1 MKRKLF
7 VLLAMSALMLGA
19 CAKDN
24 TSSVSE
30 SSVAPTP
37 SSETTS
43 TPESS
48 EQSSEQSSEV
58 SSEVSSEEESSSEE
72 SSSSEEP
79 VVIEIH
85 SVTISGIVT
94 PVEGEQAKFDFVVD
108 NEHVSLDMETTA
120 WTFDVDGND
129 YFFAHQGDEKTFESG
144 TIYGLSLKL
153 VTEDNA
159 KFASDATISIIIDGD
174 PIELD
179 DVYWGSSHTTA
190 TAEYHFDKLP
200 GVTPLHFMQVFNLPD
215 AAAGD
220 HPASLTSILVEPSR
234 WIKLNGTESN
244 FYWVHFNNPT
254 PTFFARGGDNT
265 KTFEAGTEYGVC
277 FIVECK
283 NNDEYAFADDLSVT
297 TGKGTVFSIEKCG
310 TGGLNRR
317 ITISYGVF

>member
-1 MKRKLF
+1 MKRKLI

-30 SSVAPTP
+30 SSVTPAP

-72 SSSSEEP
+72 SSSEEP

-85 SVTISGIVT
+85 SVTISGIIA
-94 PVEGEQAKFDFVVD
+94 PVVGEQAKFDFVVD

-120 WTFDVDGND
+120 WTYDAGGSE
-129 YFFAHQGDEKTFESG
+129 YFFAVQGDEKTFESG
-144 TIYGLSLKL
+144 TIYGLVLKL
-153 VTEDNA
+153 VTDDDA

-174 PIELD
+174 PIELEEE

-190 TAEYHFDKLP
+190 SAEYHFEKLP
-200 GVTPLHFMQVFNLPD
+200 GKTKLCVMQVSNLP
-215 AAAGD
+215 AAEVGG
-220 HPASLTSILVEPSR
+220 HPASLLGIKVEPSTYVQM
-234 WIKLNGTESN
+234 LTSESN
-244 FYWVHFNNPT
+244 LYWVYMNGST
-254 PTFFARGGDNT
+254 SYFFARGGNQD

-283 NNDEYAFADDLSVT
+283 NNDEYAFADNLKVT
-297 TGKGTVFSIEKCG
+297 SAYGEVVTAFSNLINK
-310 TGGLNRR
+310 
-317 ITISYGVF
+317 I